1 LLPLEER
8 NKLEKP
14 FASPNGLFKY
24 ILSVAL
30 KAYRTLAGSLQIFL
44 LFPLPVASR
53 ELSFNKM
60 KKLRLC
66 TLYTISQDLAL
77 LSAEN
82 KVAPSIYFSD
92 AVKNLA
98 VKLHFRVLA

>member
-1 LLPLEER
+1 LKER
-8 NKLEKP
+8 KKLEKP
-14 FASPNGLFKY
+14 SPSPNGRLKY

-30 KAYRTLAGSLQIFL
+30 KAYRTLAGALQIFL

-53 ELSFNKM
+53 ELSCNKM
-60 KKLRLC
+60 KKLKLC

-82 KVAPSIYFSD
+82 KVAPSICFSD

-98 VKLHFRVLA
+98 VKLHFCVLA